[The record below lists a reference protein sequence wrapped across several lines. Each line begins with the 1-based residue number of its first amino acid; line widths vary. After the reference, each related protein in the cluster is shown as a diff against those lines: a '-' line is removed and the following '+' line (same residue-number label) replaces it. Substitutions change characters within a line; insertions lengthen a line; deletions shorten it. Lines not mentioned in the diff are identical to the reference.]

1 MAGHTILIVDD
12 DPNISGLIGDRLELE
27 GYCVLKA
34 GTARE
39 GLEMV
44 RTGRPTAVLLDM
56 MLPDGDGIEVLRTL
70 RDGGNDVDVLMLT
83 AHGTVERAVEAI
95 KLGAYDFI
103 LKPSSFEELSL
114 RLRHALER
122 QSLSRKN
129 AILTEALS
137 GDPIDPVAESP
148 AMAGVLALA
157 RRVAETDATVLILGE
172 SGAGKGVVARY
183 LHQQSRRKAGP
194 FVKVDCTILSEE
206 LLASDLFGH
215 ERGSFTGAHARKI
228 GRLEMADGGTVFLD
242 EIGELP
248 LALQPKLLRVIEEG
262 AFERVGGTETLRTNA
277 RIIAATNKPL
287 AEMAKN
293 GTFRKDLY
301 YRINVMAVEVPPLRE
316 RPEDVV
322 PLAWRVLNGRRI
334 AARREITAI
343 SKEGI
348 NAFQAYSWP
357 GNVRELQNVVERAMI
372 LEKGSEISL
381 ESLPPEIQ
389 PPMDSE
395 AAEKECGSSVPSGM
409 EGSVREFKRRLV
421 LDAIKSSGGNKADA
435 ARRLGISRTY
445 LFRLMEQLGVG
456 GGTEGQGR

>member
-1 MAGHTILIVDD
+1 MAGPTILIVDD

-27 GYCVLKA
+27 GYRVLKA

-39 GLEMV
+39 GIEMV

-70 RDGGNDVDVLMLT
+70 RDGGNDIDILMLT
-83 AHGTVERAVEAI
+83 AHGTVEKAVEAI

-172 SGAGKGVVARY
+172 SGAGKGVVARW
-183 LHQQSRRKAGP
+183 LHQQSQRKNGP

-215 ERGSFTGAHARKI
+215 ERGSFTGAHSRKV
-228 GRLEMADGGTVFLD
+228 GRLEMADGGTIFLD

-248 LALQPKLLRVIEEG
+248 LQLQPKLLRVIEEG
-262 AFERVGGTETLRTNA
+262 AFERVGGTEALRTNA
-277 RIIAATNKPL
+277 RLIAATNKPL
-287 AEMAKN
+287 AEMVKN

-316 RPEDVV
+316 RPEDII

-334 AARREITAI
+334 GVRREITGI

-348 NAFQAYSWP
+348 DALRAYSWP

-372 LEKGSEISL
+372 LTKGNEISL

-389 PPMDSE
+389 PPMGSE
-395 AAEKECGSSVPSGM
+395 AAEKENGSSSM

-421 LDAIKSSGGNKADA
+421 LDAIRASGGNKADA

-456 GGTEGQGR
+456 GAEGQVRE

>member
-27 GYCVLKA
+27 GYRVLKA

-39 GLEMV
+39 GLDMV

-70 RDGGNDVDVLMLT
+70 RDGGNDIDVLMLT
-83 AHGTVERAVEAI
+83 AHGTVEKAVEAI

-157 RRVAETDATVLILGE
+157 RRVAETDATVLVLGE
-172 SGAGKGVVARY
+172 SGVGKGVVARW
-183 LHQQSRRKAGP
+183 LHQQSQRKTGP

-215 ERGSFTGAHARKI
+215 ERGSFTGAHSRKV

-277 RIIAATNKPL
+277 RLIAATNRPL
-287 AEMAKN
+287 GEMVKN

-316 RPEDVV
+316 RPEDIV

-334 AARREITAI
+334 GARREITAI

-348 NAFQAYSWP
+348 NALQAYSWP

-372 LEKGSEISL
+372 LTRENEITL

-395 AAEKECGSSVPSGM
+395 AVEKEDGSSSM

-421 LDAIKSSGGNKADA
+421 LEAIRASGGNKADA

-456 GGTEGQGR
+456 GGSEGQGRE